1 MFQESYFTFDGIS
14 SDEFGVI
21 LARTDNDM
29 FSRTFAKRRDV
40 IVEKVQHNPLPFD
53 FGFNEETLEG
63 NILIA
68 GRETKL
74 DAHKLSKIAAWL
86 YKEDYKP
93 LISNE
98 NPDIVFYVK
107 FINEQELYLGAQDQ
121 GYITLSFVANAP
133 WGWSRQYEHTVDLR
147 KTGETEIVVNN
158 IGNAS
163 DYNGLT
169 IDIELPSDITL
180 PDGEVVEFELSPSY
194 TICNTRTT
202 KPKDAF
208 TITDYYIS
216 NKKIEKYSLVKGETL
231 HIDMENKTVESD
243 NSLAPHRLVNCNKK
257 WIKLMYGE
265 NRLRLTGYGIF
276 TIRCQYPIVI

>member
-29 FSRTFAKRRDV
+29 LSRTFAKRRDV

-68 GRETKL
+68 G
-74 DAHKLSKIAAWL
+74 
-86 YKEDYKP
+86 
-93 LISNE
+93 
-98 NPDIVFYVK
+98 
-107 FINEQELYLGAQDQ
+107 
-121 GYITLSFVANAP
+121 
-133 WGWSRQYEHTVDLR
+133 TVDLI

-163 DYNGLT
+163 DYNGLI

-180 PDGEVVEFELSPSY
+180 PNGEVVEFELSPSY

-202 KPKDAF
+202 KPEDAF
-208 TITDYYIS
+208 TITDYYIA

-276 TIRCQYPIVI
+276 TIRCQYPVVI